1 MNSLFKSLKINYINN
16 FGLNAVI
23 NKKIAKE
30 DKSKSIK
37 SFGMMLVIA
46 ISVIIM
52 ATVYVE
58 IIGEALAQINLVH

>member
-1 MNSLFKSLKINYINN
+1 MNSLFRLLKINYINN

-37 SFGMMLVIA
+37 RVL
-46 ISVIIM
+46 
-52 ATVYVE
+52 E
-58 IIGEALAQINLVH
+58 

>member
-1 MNSLFKSLKINYINN
+1 MNSLFKLLKINYINN

-52 ATVYVE
+52 ATVYAE
-58 IIGEALAQINLVH
+58 IIGEA